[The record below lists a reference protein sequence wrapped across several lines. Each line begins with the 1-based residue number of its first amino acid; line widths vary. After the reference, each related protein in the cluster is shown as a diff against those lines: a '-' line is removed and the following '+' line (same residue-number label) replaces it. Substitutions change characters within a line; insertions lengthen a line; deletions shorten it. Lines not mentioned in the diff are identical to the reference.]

1 MKIVCFTFGT
11 FCGCGMF
18 SWKKHKQVQND
29 LDSLNYLYYSCLL
42 WIVSLHIA
50 LDALGID
57 FVLKVTTLEL
67 CFCWMICMSQL
78 TTSSRFFMYFLS
90 YIIVWNTGKAGL
102 WMLGQEAWSA
112 FSESGCLHSGRL
124 KSECFG
130 PWTPDTLALDA
141 STLHLSSQGT
151 LSILVTSI
159 FFCLLFNIIE
169 FLNIYNSLVYYAF
182 VKNGYYNSNL
192 LQLKLQFKFPSETT
206 TWSWTQLFMKKSRNN
221 WLGNHSNRR

>member
-1 MKIVCFTFGT
+1 
-11 FCGCGMF
+11 
-18 SWKKHKQVQND
+18 
-29 LDSLNYLYYSCLL
+29 
-42 WIVSLHIA
+42 
-50 LDALGID
+50 
-57 FVLKVTTLEL
+57 
-67 CFCWMICMSQL
+67 
-78 TTSSRFFMYFLS
+78 
-90 YIIVWNTGKAGL
+90 
-102 WMLGQEAWSA
+102 MLGQEAWSA

-159 FFCLLFNIIE
+159 FFCFLFNIIE

-206 TWSWTQLFMKKSRNN
+206 TWS
-221 WLGNHSNRR
+221 